1 MTLADD
7 HTLNGVDAVI
17 DKDLATAQLAIALD
31 AAALLLLTDVTAV
44 QDGWNTD
51 APQPIRRA
59 TAGELRARDF
69 AGGSMGPKVEAA
81 ARFAEQTGR
90 AAAIGA
96 LDEAALLLD
105 GVHGTTVTDG

>member
-1 MTLADD
+1 
-7 HTLNGVDAVI
+7 
-17 DKDLATAQLAIALD
+17 
-31 AAALLLLTDVTAV
+31 VTAV

-59 TAGELRARDF
+59 TPDELRARTF

-105 GVHGTTVTDG
+105 GVHGTTVTCG